1 MTKLGRDPAAD
12 IHIPQVLTTV
22 CLTKKSAL
30 FHSFLHQRAVSNCHV
45 VIEADEDGATIHDTQ
60 SANGTK
66 MKGKKLKPNVRH
78 HLEHKSSLL
87 FGNVEAIWL
96 EGPPGSEVGESDD
109 GEMSDNL
116 LEDEEENRC

>member
-1 MTKLGRDPAAD
+1 M
-12 IHIPQVLTTV
+12 
-22 CLTKKSAL
+22 
-30 FHSFLHQRAVSNCHV
+30 

-78 HLEHKSSLL
+78 QLEHKCSLL

-96 EGPPGSEVGESDD
+96 EGPPGNEVGESDD